1 MKTKTFAVVDLE
13 TTGHSS
19 AKGDRIIQI
28 AIVFIRNGEIAEKY
42 VRFVNPGQ
50 KIPPFI
56 RQLTNIADEDVKNA
70 PFFEEIAEEVRNLL
84 EDTIFVAHNTDF
96 DLSFLQD
103 EFKRCGLAEWS
114 GRKIDTVELSK
125 IIFPSSASYQITGY
139 SGRT

>member
-28 AIVFIRNGEIAEKY
+28 AIVFIRNGEIAEKF

-56 RQLTNIADEDVKNA
+56 RQLTNITDEDVENA
-70 PFFEEIAEEVRNLL
+70 PYLKKLQKKFEIFLRKQFLLRIILISTYHFCKMNLNVVDWL
-84 EDTIFVAHNTDF
+84 NGLGEKLIQ
-96 DLSFLQD
+96 LSYP
-103 EFKRCGLAEWS
+103 R
-114 GRKIDTVELSK
+114 
-125 IIFPSSASYQITGY
+125 
-139 SGRT
+139 